1 MSFFETN
8 SPYIVLAATLVI
20 WFSLFIYL
28 VKIEK
33 RIKKTEQKILN
44 K

>member
-1 MSFFETN
+1 MNFFETN
-8 SPYIVLAATLVI
+8 SSFIVLAATLVI
-20 WFSLFIYL
+20 WISLFFYL

-33 RIKKTEQKILN
+33 RIKKIEEK